1 MSLHLLPVN
10 ETNYVIDTS
19 VLAYH
24 GESIHGFTGHNLY
37 LPIEILEELD
47 SLKTRMDQVG
57 AACRYVNRYLDQLRS
72 QGNLMKG
79 VKTEHNCIF
88 ISSASDLSLLPVG
101 FSDTTD
107 NRIISVAAALIKE
120 GKTAI
125 VVSRD
130 ISLRI
135 RCDALGIPAIDY
147 EKSGG
152 AGDYFYDGV
161 ATIEVDKDLLEEF
174 YTHGSISL
182 EEPDL
187 NGIVL
192 YPNQGIVL
200 RSGRSS
206 ALAMVEE
213 DNIVRKLYYAGEKG
227 FSIQG
232 ITPRSKEQTIALE
245 LLLDPEVHM
254 VSLTGSAGSGKTML
268 SIASAI
274 QLLNDRKYK
283 KIVIS
288 RPVQST
294 SKDIGFLPGD
304 KHEKMAPWLQPIF
317 DNIEVI
323 LSSRGKSYIDMMI
336 EKGTIEIEA
345 LTYVRGRT
353 LPNTIFIVDEAQ
365 NITHH
370 EAKALLTRMGEDSKI
385 ILLGDLEQIDSTSL
399 DQRTS
404 GLSSVVELF
413 KEFDRSGH
421 VRLKKGERSE
431 LATYAAKVM

>member
-1 MSLHLLPVN
+1 MSLHLLPLN
-10 ETNYVIDTS
+10 ENYVIDTS

-24 GESIHGFTGHNLY
+24 GEAIHSFTGHNLY

-47 SLKTRMDQVG
+47 NLKTRMDQVG
-57 AACRYVNRYLDQLRS
+57 ASCRYVNRYLDQLRS
-72 QGNLMKG
+72 QGNLMLG
-79 VKTEHNCIF
+79 VKTDNNQIIY
-88 ISSASDLSLLPVG
+88 ISSDSDMNLLPHGLVD
-101 FSDTTD
+101 SVD
-107 NRIISVAAALIKE
+107 NRIISVAAALIKQ
-120 GKTAI
+120 GKKAT

-135 RCDALGIPAIDY
+135 RCDSLGIPAIDY
-147 EKSGG
+147 EKNSV
-152 AGDYFYDGV
+152 AVGDYSYDGV
-161 ATIEVDKDLLEEF
+161 ATIEISKDLIEEF
-174 YTHGSISL
+174 YAHGSVCIDD
-182 EEPDL
+182 PDV
-187 NGIVL
+187 VL
-192 YPNQGIVL
+192 YPNQGVVL
-200 RSGRSS
+200 KSGKSS
-206 ALAMVEE
+206 ALAMAEE
-213 DNIVRKLYYAGEKG
+213 DGIVRKLYYAGEKG
-227 FSIQG
+227 FSVQG
-232 ITPRSKEQTIALE
+232 IFPRSKEQVIALE
-245 LLLDPEVHM
+245 LLLDPEIHM

-268 SIASAI
+268 SIATAI

-283 KIVIS
+283 KIIIS

-304 KHEKMAPWLQPIF
+304 KKEKMAPWLQPIF

-323 LSSRGKSYIDMMI
+323 LSGRGKSYIDMMI

-353 LPNTIFIVDEAQ
+353 LPNTIFIIDEAQ

-385 ILLGDLEQIDSTSL
+385 ILLGDLEQIDSVSL

-404 GLSSVVELF
+404 GLSSVVDLF